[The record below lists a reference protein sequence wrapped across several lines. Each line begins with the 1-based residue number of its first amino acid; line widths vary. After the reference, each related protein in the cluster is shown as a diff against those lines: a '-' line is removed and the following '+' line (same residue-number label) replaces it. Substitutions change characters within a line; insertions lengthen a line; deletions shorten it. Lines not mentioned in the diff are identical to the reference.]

1 MPARSDHPLLML
13 IDANGL
19 VYRAFFALPY
29 FTTSD
34 GQPTNAVYGFS
45 TMLLKVLEEESPDY
59 VAVAF
64 DRPGPT
70 FRHEAYAEYKATRQK
85 MPDDLRPQIGLAKEV
100 VEALRLPVF
109 EVAGFEA
116 DDVIGA
122 LARQAEAR
130 GIDVLIVTGD
140 LDALQ
145 LVSPRSR
152 RAR

>member
-1 MPARSDHPLLML
+1 
-13 IDANGL
+13 
-19 VYRAFFALPY
+19 
-29 FTTSD
+29 
-34 GQPTNAVYGFS
+34 
-45 TMLLKVLEEESPDY
+45 EESPDY

-109 EVAGFEA
+109 EVAGFAA

-130 GIDVLIVTGD
+130 GIDVLIATGD
-140 LDALQ
+140 RDALQ
-145 LVSPRSR
+145 RVSPRTRGMLTSPATTDTTPYDDAAAPQR
-152 RAR
+152 SASAPPPLPVRHT